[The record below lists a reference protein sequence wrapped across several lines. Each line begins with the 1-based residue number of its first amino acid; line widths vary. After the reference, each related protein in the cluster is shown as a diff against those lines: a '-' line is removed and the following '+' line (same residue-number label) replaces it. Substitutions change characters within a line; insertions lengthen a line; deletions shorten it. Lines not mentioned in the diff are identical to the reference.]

1 MTSRECD
8 ACAKISDF
16 TENKDLFVLFLY
28 LPLCPTICF
37 FPFFLDKKG
46 NKKSR
51 LRTFQLFAIEFV
63 FYGDG
68 AMMSINIDAHHG
80 FFVCP
85 KQNELTSFR
94 HYSVFNGITCR
105 KMAAEKFKAVFIPY
119 SRKAILIAFNTRI
132 CIIPS

>member
-94 HYSVFNGITCR
+94 HYSVFN
-105 KMAAEKFKAVFIPY
+105 
-119 SRKAILIAFNTRI
+119 
-132 CIIPS
+132 